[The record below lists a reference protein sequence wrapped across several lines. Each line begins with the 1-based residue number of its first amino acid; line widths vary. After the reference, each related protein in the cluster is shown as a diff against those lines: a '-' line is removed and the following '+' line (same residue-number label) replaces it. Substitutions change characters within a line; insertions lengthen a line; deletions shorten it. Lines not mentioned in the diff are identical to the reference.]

1 MNRDWKSD
9 RNMHRNKDQHSLNI
23 INTRIILLVFHLFTV
38 CGAVT
43 LVTPNTAT
51 EVTVGEQVL
60 FCVNQQGQYDVTFC
74 STPPP
79 AIIAVWAINNSMG
92 PKTIHPLYEGR
103 LQWNMSG
110 SVVLYNAQI
119 NDSGIYEI
127 EISYYS
133 TELKSSDTERFELRV
148 FEPVSQPALKIV
160 GDCLTPNIILSCS
173 VSKGTN
179 VTFHWRKESS
189 GAIDGAYNR
198 TDLVIDRGNE
208 QEQHVYRCIAEN
220 PIFGSFVPSL
230 FSS

>member
-60 FCVNQQGQYDVTFC
+60 FCVNQQ
-74 STPPP
+74 
-79 AIIAVWAINNSMG
+79 
-92 PKTIHPLYEGR
+92 
-103 LQWNMSG
+103 
-110 SVVLYNAQI
+110 
-119 NDSGIYEI
+119 
-127 EISYYS
+127 
-133 TELKSSDTERFELRV
+133 
-148 FEPVSQPALKIV
+148 EPVSQPALKIV